1 MANLPLVKVPI
12 VDYGPDQSAMERYRS
27 EGEER
32 ALRLGN
38 RGPIKFDHDG
48 NLAPGIIKAYSRCGF
63 YIFERL
69 LGDEELKDLECDVA
83 DMLARAPVTKDA
95 KVDSLGRPALGVD
108 CKALNISWVKPLSD
122 PVGGTT
128 FAHGRHPVKM
138 TEPTPP
144 QGAPEHIVQLVLG
157 SLQFSDACLRL
168 YGHPQLLKVAEA
180 VNGKDFTPFNE
191 AVWIKQPGL
200 GGSVAWHR
208 DGWTHWDS
216 PTLDEG
222 THGFNFMAQLYG
234 CNAAN
239 GLWVVPGSHK
249 HRKADIKAMVEAA
262 GSERL
267 PEAVPLICG
276 PGDVVICN
284 RQAIH
289 GSFANTSEDVRVTL
303 NFGFHRRKSV
313 LGVESGGIHNP
324 VAVYDEERIHE
335 RSRVIMY
342 AIDAR
347 HQRFPNEKPYRYE
360 PFAGQED
367 HYRWTPEVGPSLK
380 DYNLLDLGI

>member
-1 MANLPLVKVPI
+1 MANLPLIKVPI
-12 VDYGPDQSAMERYRS
+12 VDYGADQAAMARYRR

-38 RGPIKFDHDG
+38 RGPIRFDREG
-48 NLAPGIIKAYSRCGF
+48 NLDREILDAYWRCGF
-63 YIFERL
+63 YIFEGL
-69 LGDEELKDLECDVA
+69 LREEELKDIERDVA
-83 DMLARAPVTKDA
+83 EMLARAPMTKGA
-95 KVDSLGRPALGVD
+95 TVDSQGRPALGAD
-108 CKALNISWVKPLSD
+108 CAAANISWVRPLSD
-122 PVGGTT
+122 PLGGTS
-128 FAHGRHPVKM
+128 FANGRHPVKM

-144 QGAPEHIVQLVLG
+144 QEAPEYVMQLVLG

-168 YGHPQLLKVAEA
+168 YGHPQLLAVAEII
-180 VNGKDFTPFNE
+180 NGEDFTPFNE

-200 GGSVAWHR
+200 GGSVAWHQ
-208 DGWTHWDS
+208 DGWTHWDN

-234 CNAAN
+234 CNATN
-239 GLWVVPGSHK
+239 GLWVVPGSH
-249 HRKADIKAMVEAA
+249 RRGKADIKAMVAAA
-262 GSERL
+262 GSDRL
-267 PEAVPLICG
+267 PEAVPFICA

-289 GSFANTSEDVRVTL
+289 GSFANTCEDVRVTI

-313 LGVESGGIHNP
+313 LGVVSGGVHNP
-324 VAVYDEERIHE
+324 VSTYDEQRIRE

-342 AIDAR
+342 AIAAR
-347 HQRFPNEKPYRYE
+347 RQRFPNEKPYHYKPLAWQPE
-360 PFAGQED
+360 L
-367 HYRWTPEVGPSLK
+367 YRWTSEAKAGLK